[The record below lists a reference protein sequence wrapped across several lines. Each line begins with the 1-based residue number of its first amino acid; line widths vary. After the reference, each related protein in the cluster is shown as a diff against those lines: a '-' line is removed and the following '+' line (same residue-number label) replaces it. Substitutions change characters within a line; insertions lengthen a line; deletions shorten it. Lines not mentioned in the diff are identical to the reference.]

1 MKRNELK
8 TDMNYRPLSF
18 MVKEMKQVTINTAEI

>member
-1 MKRNELK
+1 MNLK
-8 TDMNYRPLSF
+8 QLDMNYRPLSF

>member
-1 MKRNELK
+1 MNLK
-8 TDMNYRPLSF
+8 QLDMNYRPLTF